1 MLKSIVGWV
10 SNMIQVIRYFKC
22 IFLITTTLLEVFN
35 VENVLLVWKLFNNL
49 LFVWPSQ
56 YLVLLQ
62 YSGILFINNKNG
74 LRCPL
79 FAIIYIFIKH
89 YESLQI
95 YLCIEVLLYNCII
108 ESISKREK
116 WFIISTLLTIKSR
129 IKDKNGKI
137 QT

>member
-1 MLKSIVGWV
+1 
-10 SNMIQVIRYFKC
+10 MIQVIRYFKC

-49 LFVWPSQ
+49 RLI
-56 YLVLLQ
+56 LQ

-74 LRCPL
+74 LRCPP

-89 YESLQI
+89 YEGLQI
-95 YLCIEVLLYNCII
+95 YLCIDVLLYNCII

-116 WFIISTLLTIKSR
+116 WFIISTLLTIESR

>member
-56 YLVLLQ
+56 YLVQ
-62 YSGILFINNKNG
+62 YSCILFINNKNG